1 MRAILILGLIAAF
14 AVAGAAQAQTVIVK
28 GQEGRMET
36 LTAADIHAMHRATVT
51 VPYGDKSTF
60 EGAMIGEV
68 LAEVGAPADVRLH
81 GAPVNQVVIVT
92 GKDGFSTVLSLAET
106 EKSFRTEP
114 VILADTQNGKPL
126 DEKQGPYRLVIGGEL
141 KPARSV
147 WGVIEI
153 ELRPVNTNDPSLKLA
168 PMPAMPPDKD

>member
-1 MRAILILGLIAAF
+1 MRGKLFIGIAGAIAL
-14 AVAGAAQAQTVIVK
+14 AGAAQAQTLIVK
-28 GQEGRMET
+28 GQEGRLET
-36 LTAADIHAMHRATVT
+36 LTAADVRALHRATVT
-51 VPYGDKSTF
+51 VPYGKKDTF
-60 EGAMIGEV
+60 EGAVIGEI
-68 LAEVGAPADVRLH
+68 LAVVGAPADVRLH
-81 GAPVNQVVIVT
+81 GAPVNQVVVVT

-114 VILADTQNGKPL
+114 VILADTENGKPL

-153 ELRPVNTNDPSLKLA
+153 ELRPVNTNDPSLHLP
-168 PMPAMPPDKD
+168 PMPATPPKD